1 MTITSDTGS
10 ILYNGKGVIK
20 LTARVY
26 EGSTEKTSSYVSD
39 KFSWLRVSTDAGAD
53 TIFNNAHQGVGNTIS
68 VTRDD
73 VMKMNAKFEC
83 ILND

>member
-1 MTITSDTGS
+1 MTIESDKGS
-10 ILYNGKGVIK
+10 ILYNGQGAIK
-20 LTARVY
+20 LTTHVY
-26 EGSTEKTSSYVSD
+26 EGNREITSTIAAS
-39 KFSWLRVSTDAGAD
+39 KFSWLRVSTDVGAD